1 MANFVVSHPGP
12 GQKVE
17 VRQSYVKQ
25 FDEFELY
32 RDAVKPLHI
41 PEFRGGS
48 APFEISVEM
57 FVEIVDTLKSAY
69 KWSDLETSERVTD
82 KLQGEAARWRWT
94 TYYDVRITALVYYY

>member
-1 MANFVVSHPGP
+1 MMANFGVSHPET

-17 VRQSYVKQ
+17 DRQSCVKQ
-25 FDEFELY
+25 FDEFEMY

-48 APFEISVEM
+48 APFEMSVEM
-57 FVEIVDTLKSAY
+57 FVEIVDTLKSTY
-69 KWSDLETSERVTD
+69 KWSDLETAERVSD

-94 TYYDVRITALVYYY
+94 TYYDVKPILQN

>member
-1 MANFVVSHPGP
+1 MSSFRGSHPYP

-17 VRQSYVKQ
+17 GRQSYVKQ

-32 RDAVKPLHI
+32 RSAVKPLHI

-57 FVEIVDTLKSAY
+57 FAEIVDSLKSMY
-69 KWSDLETSERVTD
+69 GWSSLETAENVSE

-94 TYYDVRITALVYYY
+94 TYYDVKLN